1 MSKRA
6 DDGWH
11 DFASWMLSEAGK
23 SKGGRE
29 ALRRRWRSLRQLAE
43 EVLPQLSE
51 AEVETLLGKGR
62 ADLDP
67 EANDLKAVVA
77 YAAGRGLLR
86 EPGRLTKALLAD
98 EAADPL
104 AFLATLS
111 GKSFGETWAPEIAR
125 YWLCEST
132 DRWEKKKSSDFYD
145 AAWFP
150 QERSGRAVR
159 IELKASSEH
168 PAHRFQ
174 QIRHRRLS
182 GGEKDYDI
190 LLCLG
195 VTAGSLEWWAIPTDR
210 LDEFAE
216 NDVTLTASVVIT
228 RHHGKRRP
236 IWNMNTGYKD
246 EGWFVA
252 DQRTRRLLADFAST
266 SGDLRER
273 ILALVG

>member
-1 MSKRA
+1 
-6 DDGWH
+6 
-11 DFASWMLSEAGK
+11 MLSEAK
-23 SKGGRE
+23 QSKGGRE
-29 ALRRRWRSLRQLAE
+29 ALRRRWRHLRGLAD
-43 EVLPQLSE
+43 EVLPQIPD
-51 AEVETLLGKGR
+51 AEVKALLGKPR
-62 ADLDP
+62 TELDP

-77 YAAGRGLLR
+77 YAAGRGLLKSP
-86 EPGRLTKALLAD
+86 ERLTQALAAD
-98 EAADPL
+98 ETADPL

-125 YWLCEST
+125 YWLCEDD
-132 DRWEKKKSSDFYD
+132 DRWEKKKSSEFYD

-150 QERSGRAVR
+150 SELSGREIR

-182 GGEKDYDI
+182 GGKKDYDI

-195 VTAGSLEWWAIPTDR
+195 VTAGSLEWWAIPTER
-210 LDEFAE
+210 LDDFADNGATE
-216 NDVTLTASVVIT
+216 AGSVLIS

-236 IWNMNTGYKD
+236 IWNASAGYKD

-252 DQRTRRLLADFAST
+252 DDRARRLFVDYISP
-266 SGDLRER
+266 SEVLREK
-273 ILALVG
+273 ILTLVK